1 MNRRPGIAA
10 LFVAPLFALAL
21 LLGCRT
27 VTQGP
32 QLTKIPADDAVLPIS
47 ALGDVSLFPDHRVS
61 AGLVYQWAGEPYA
74 VAALERYDTRITRA
88 EVDAARDRE
97 AEGWLRR
104 YGRRDLVLPPLA
116 AVAPIAPVTIDGRPG
131 WSWFLGPG
139 EGRPNARRVVAVV
152 PWDENATWVI
162 ALDCPGDGMTREEM
176 EAIVA
181 SFVVADRT
189 GQDLAGGLLLAAV
202 AAAIGTILW
211 KAKKSPPRES

>member
-1 MNRRPGIAA
+1 MTRRPARSAPFAA
-10 LFVAPLFALAL
+10 SLLAL
-21 LLGCRT
+21 LLLGACRT

-47 ALGDVSLFPDHRVS
+47 ALPDVSPFPDRRVS

-74 VAALERYDTRITRA
+74 VASLERYDARLTRE
-88 EVDAARDRE
+88 EVETARDRE

-104 YGRRDLVLPPLA
+104 YGRRDQVLPPLA
-116 AVAPIAPVTIDGRPG
+116 AVAPIANVTIDGRPG

-139 EGRPNARRVVAVV
+139 EGRPNARRMVAVV

-162 ALDCPGDGMTREEM
+162 AMDCPGDGMTREEI
-176 EAIVA
+176 ETIVA

-189 GQDLAGGLLLAAV
+189 GQDLAGGLALAVV
-202 AAAIGTILW
+202 AAGIGAILW
-211 KAKKSPPRES
+211 KVKKSPPRES